1 VRTNKSKVERPPL
14 KAEPEFTVKE
24 VAALMR
30 VDIDFV
36 YDLAAK
42 GELVVHRYGARCVR
56 IPGWS
61 LRAYQRRCQSV
72 DIEPEE
78 TVSTGQYH

>member
-1 VRTNKSKVERPPL
+1 
-14 KAEPEFTVKE
+14 
-24 VAALMR
+24 LMR

-36 YDLAAK
+36 YDLATK
-42 GELVVHRYGARCVR
+42 GELVVHKYGARCVR

-72 DIEPEE
+72 DMEPEE
-78 TVSTGQYH
+78 TV